1 MNLEPEKCCESGC
14 VPCERDRDGE
24 APLDLLNYIGGEFVG
39 HSGNE
44 ADENDWLNVLEP
56 ATGYRFA
63 RVPLSGPDDVDAA
76 VIAARAA
83 APDWGA
89 LDFAERADWL
99 DRIADALETKYEDI
113 AALESQDTGKP
124 IALARAVDAYRSV
137 ANFRFFAGLI
147 REKADSPNEI
157 FEMDNATNVV
167 VSKPVGVAA
176 LITPW
181 NLPLYLLSWKVAPAI
196 GMGNTVVCKP
206 SELTPMTANLLMETI
221 DEVGLPAGVVNLVHG
236 NGAGAGGPLTTHH
249 DVDLVSFTGGTATGA
264 KVAAAAAPQF
274 KKLSLEL
281 GGKNASII
289 FDDCDFDITVP
300 GVTRAA
306 FLNQG
311 QVCLCGS
318 RILVQSG
325 IYDEFVERFVDSVE
339 SMRIGDP
346 SNDETELGAL
356 ISPDHLAKVEGYVTL
371 AQEEGGEVLTGGYPC
386 LPKEFEH
393 GNWLAPTVI
402 AGLSPDARCSTE
414 EIFGPVVTI
423 HRFETEEEAVA
434 IANNTRYGLA
444 GSVWTG
450 DLDKGRRVAE
460 SIDTGMVWVNTWLHR
475 DLRVPFGGVKD
486 SGVGREGGRWSLG
499 FFSEPMNICL
509 KHD

>member
-1 MNLEPEKCCESGC
+1 M
-14 VPCERDRDGE
+14 
-24 APLDLLNYIGGEFVG
+24 NYIAGEFVRQ
-39 HSGNE
+39 SSE
-44 ADENDWLNVLEP
+44 DWMDVFEP
-56 ATGYRFA
+56 ATGKQFA
-63 RVPLSGPDDVDAA
+63 KVPHSGPQEVDQA
-76 VIAARAA
+76 VAAARAA
-83 APDWGA
+83 QPSWGA
-89 LDFAERADWL
+89 LSHSVRADWL
-99 DRIADALETKYEDI
+99 DRIADSLEAKYEDI
-113 AALESQDTGKP
+113 AALESRDTGKP

-137 ANFRFFAGLI
+137 ANFRFFADLV
-147 REKADSPNEI
+147 REQGVER
-157 FEMDNATNVV
+157 FEMSDATNIV

-196 GMGNTVVCKP
+196 GMGNTVICKP

-221 DEVGLPAGVVNLVHG
+221 HEVGLPSGVVNLVHG
-236 NGAGAGGPLTTHH
+236 DGISAGAPLTSHP

-264 KVAAAAAPQF
+264 KVAAAASPQF

-281 GGKNASII
+281 GGKNASIV
-289 FDDCDFDITVP
+289 FADCDLEKTVE

-318 RILVQSG
+318 RILIEDS

-339 SMRIGDP
+339 SMKIGDP
-346 SNDETELGAL
+346 SDESTKLGAL
-356 ISPDHLAKVEGYVTL
+356 ISAEHLQKVEGYVSI
-371 AQEEGGEVLTGGYPC
+371 AREEGGEVLTGGSPC
-386 LPKEFEH
+386 LPKEFEN
-393 GNWLAPTVI
+393 GNWMAPTVI
-402 AGLSPDARCSTE
+402 GGLPVDSRCSTE

-423 HRFETEEEAVA
+423 HRFENEQEAVD

-444 GSVWTG
+444 GSVWTS
-450 DLDKGRRVAE
+450 DLEKGRRVAE
-460 SIDTGMVWVNTWLHR
+460 GIDTGMVWVNTWLHR

-499 FFSEPMNICL
+499 FFSEPLNICL
-509 KHD
+509 KQD